1 MGVGSRSCAA
11 IQGDGQ
17 LFSGGAVLNGV
28 SSLGH
33 GPVKV
38 RAARAVALFG
48 ALLLALVWLAIVVSL
63 VSEHRRVLAGA
74 GADTANLARAFD
86 EHIQRTI
93 TGLDQTLLYLRA
105 EFQQNPDGFD
115 LNRSVANSVILKRV
129 SVQIARIGADGWL
142 ADSNVPGFKRM
153 DLSDRE
159 HFRVH
164 RQGGGDQLFV
174 SKPVLGRASGKWSIQ
189 LTRRLDDRAGNFA
202 GVLVISLDPN
212 YLGEFYNA
220 IDVGADGAVAL
231 VGADGVARV
240 ASHGDGV
247 YLGQSLEGGLLRD
260 AVLNRQSAT
269 LETHGPYDGHQRL
282 TSVRPLASLPLSV
295 LVGRS
300 KADIMTSFDSS
311 LTWHLFVGGAVTLAL
326 GAALMVLYRMVR
338 TQEAIAADLA
348 VKKAELLASRHR
360 LRRYVVDLERIAE
373 VAAHDLQEPLRRV
386 VAYAQ
391 LLSSHAS
398 SVLDDE
404 GRGYMAHVVDGAQ
417 RMRKL
422 VKDLQ
427 SFVAVDQIPGVD
439 GEVSSSTAVT
449 NALDRLGDTIHARN
463 ARIVVEPLPSVMV
476 DEKALTEIFTQLLD
490 NAIRYVAPGTRPMVR
505 VNSRQDGGNVVFSV
519 ADNGVGIESR
529 DRVKMFEVFHRLNGI
544 QAGEEGT
551 GIGLAIVRRM
561 VEHMGGRVWVHSN
574 PGEGSIFSFS
584 LPMANAMAAEE
595 KEVRAA

>member
-1 MGVGSRSCAA
+1 MNVS
-11 IQGDGQ
+11 
-17 LFSGGAVLNGV
+17 

-48 ALLLALVWLAIVVSL
+48 VLLLAFVWLAIVVSL
-63 VSEHRRVLAGA
+63 ASEHRRVLASA

-86 EHIQRTI
+86 EHILRTI

-159 HFRVH
+159 HFSVH
-164 RQGGGDQLFV
+164 RHGGVDQLFV

-189 LTRRLDDRAGNFA
+189 LTRRLDDRAGHFA

-220 IDVGADGAVAL
+220 IDVGADGAIAV
-231 VGADGVARV
+231 VGTDGVARV
-240 ASHGDGV
+240 ASHGNGDF
-247 YLGQSLEGGLLRD
+247 LGQSLEGGLLRD
-260 AVLNRQSAT
+260 AVLNRQSVT
-269 LETHGPYDGHQRL
+269 QETHGPYDSHERL
-282 TSVRPLASLPLSV
+282 VSVRPLASLPLSV

-300 KADIMTSFDSS
+300 KADILAPFQSS
-311 LTWHLFVGGAVTLAL
+311 VAWHLSIGGAVTLAL

-439 GEVSSSTAVT
+439 AVVSSSTAVT
-449 NALDRLGDTIHARN
+449 NALDRLGDTIHASN
-463 ARIVVEPLPSVMV
+463 ASIVVEPLPSVMV

-490 NAIRYVAPGTRPMVR
+490 NAIRYVAPGIRPMVR
-505 VNSRQDGGNVVFSV
+505 VSCRRDGDATVFSV
-519 ADNGVGIESR
+519 ADNGIGIESR
-529 DRVKMFEVFHRLNGI
+529 DRVKLFEVFHRLNGL
-544 QAGEEGT
+544 QAGAEGT

-574 PGEGSIFSFS
+574 PGEGSVFSFS
-584 LPMANAMAAEE
+584 LPVAQAKTVEE

>member
-1 MGVGSRSCAA
+1 V
-11 IQGDGQ
+11 
-17 LFSGGAVLNGV
+17 NGV
-28 SSLGH
+28 SATGH
-33 GPVKV
+33 GPAKV
-38 RAARAVALFG
+38 QAARAVALFG
-48 ALLLALVWLAIVVSL
+48 VLLLALVWLAIVVSL

-74 GADTANLARAFD
+74 RADTSNLARAFD

-93 TGLDQTLLYLRA
+93 AGLDQTLLYLRA
-105 EFQQNPDGFD
+105 EFQQAPERFD

-142 ADSNVPGFKRM
+142 VDSNVPGFKSM

-164 RQGGGDQLFV
+164 RQGGVDQLFV

-220 IDVGADGAVAL
+220 IDIGMEGAIAL
-231 VGADGVARV
+231 VGTDGVARV
-240 ASHGDGV
+240 ASHGGGK

-260 AVLNRQSAT
+260 AVQNRQSVT
-269 LETHGPYDGHQRL
+269 LEGHGPFDGHERL
-282 TSVRPLASLPLSV
+282 ISVRPLNSLPLSV

-300 KADIMTSFDSS
+300 KADVLTSFDTS
-311 LTWHLFVGGAVTLAL
+311 LAWHLSLGGAVTIALAS
-326 GAALMVLYRMVR
+326 ALMALYRMVR
-338 TQEAIAADLA
+338 NQEAITADLA
-348 VKKAELLASRHR
+348 VKKAELLASRTR
-360 LRRYVVDLERIAE
+360 LRRYVADLERIAE

-391 LLSSHAS
+391 LLSTHAS
-398 SVLDDE
+398 SALDDE

-422 VKDLQ
+422 VKDLE

-439 GEVSSSTAVT
+439 NAVSSSAAVT
-449 NALDRLGDTIHARN
+449 SALDRLGEAIHASN
-463 ARIVVEPLPSVMV
+463 ARIVVEPMPDVMV
-476 DEKALTEIFTQLLD
+476 DEKALVEIFSQLLD
-490 NAIRYVAPGTRPMVR
+490 NAIRYVVPGSRPMVR
-505 VNSRQDGGNVVFSV
+505 VSSRSDGDLVVFSV

-529 DRVKMFEVFHRLNGI
+529 DRVRLFEIFHRLNGI
-544 QAGEEGT
+544 QGGEGGT

-561 VEHMGGRVWVHSN
+561 VEHMGGRVWVQST

-584 LPMANAMAAEE
+584 LPMVQAKANEE
-595 KEVRAA
+595 EEVRAA